1 LRDSQCEKA
10 RISRSVAVFLSAAV
24 AIGCADPTASV
35 QSTVHADAS
44 LALAAACATP
54 TIRGRTFA
62 APGNNAPLE
71 LRVAVGDTARLSR
84 SLSSSLPSTATAIGW
99 KLEDARMA
107 RLEGDLVIP
116 LEAGRTRLTANVAGR
131 AFCVGLTVMFTG
143 ASVTALTVNESLLP
157 LAADAGTRVGATLRF
172 SNGFSMPVQ
181 GAAVWE
187 SLDPAVAG
195 VSPSAWLTPRSD
207 GTARIVASMGS
218 FADTATLRIGTQP
231 QLQSVQPRR
240 AGDFTGSIGVN
251 IHLSYFDRV
260 YGSEFRTII
269 VPRLREL
276 GVRHLR
282 DGGTVLPNEDWM
294 KEVYGRWRETAD
306 ATGAQFT
313 VIMSPRR
320 TATGPGTNYTDVSHL
335 RELSDRIGAGRIAA
349 WEGLNE
355 HDLTGRPEFAR
366 ETRDMQRAT
375 YQFVK
380 ANPDLA
386 ARHRVIGPSIV
397 NMSVAGQ
404 VGDLSAYMDEGAIH
418 PYDGGQVPGTNL
430 RSHAD
435 GIRPVSGNR
444 ALQATEVG
452 YHTAH
457 ASTNPW
463 HWALNESAQAKYTLR
478 QFLELFNAGVTR
490 SFAYELIDEG
500 TDPADMEQF
509 FGLLR
514 NDGSRKPAFEALR
527 NLIALLDD
535 RTAPAFAT
543 RPLRVNISGDT
554 AGVHRLLL
562 EKADGRRY
570 LVLWQNTLSYDKV
583 NRRDVAAT
591 PRTVGLAFEG
601 TLSMANVYIPLSGF
615 AATVAHRQVRTL
627 SLSVSDHPVVVELV
641 D

>member
-1 LRDSQCEKA
+1 M
-10 RISRSVAVFLSAAV
+10 
-24 AIGCADPTASV
+24 P
-35 QSTVHADAS
+35 
-44 LALAAACATP
+44 
-54 TIRGRTFA
+54 
-62 APGNNAPLE
+62 
-71 LRVAVGDTARLSR
+71 VGDTARLSR
-84 SLSSSLPSTATAIGW
+84 SLSASLPATATAITW
-99 KLEDARMA
+99 KLDDALVA

-116 LEAGRTRLTANVAGR
+116 LAPGRTRVTASIAGR
-131 AFCVGLTVMFTG
+131 VVCVGLTTLFTG
-143 ASVTALTVNESLLP
+143 AAVTALTVNESPVP
-157 LAADAGTRVGATLRF
+157 LTADAGTRVGAKLRF
-172 SNGFSMPVQ
+172 SNGLSVPVQ
-181 GAAVWE
+181 GAVVWE
-187 SLDPAVAG
+187 SLDPTIAG
-195 VSPSAWLTPRSD
+195 VSPSAWLTPRRD
-207 GTARIVASMGS
+207 GTARIVATMGA
-218 FADTATLRIGTQP
+218 FADTATLLIGTQP
-231 QLQSVQPRR
+231 QYQSVQPRR

-294 KEVYGRWRETAD
+294 KEVYGRYRETAD

-320 TATGPGTNYTDVSHL
+320 TATGPGTNYTDVSHI
-335 RELSDRIGAGRIAA
+335 RELAERIGIGRIAA

-366 ETRDMQRAT
+366 ETRDLQRAT
-375 YQFVK
+375 YAFVK

-386 ARHRVIGPSIV
+386 ARHQVIGPSIATLS
-397 NMSVAGQ
+397 MAGQ

-430 RSHAD
+430 RAHSDA
-435 GIRPVSGNR
+435 IRVISGNR

-457 ASTNPW
+457 ASSNPW
-463 HWALNESAQAKYTLR
+463 HWAINESAQAKYTLR

-500 TDPADMEQF
+500 TDPTDMEQY

-527 NLIALLDD
+527 NMIALLDD

-543 RPLRVNISGDT
+543 QPLRVAFSGDT
-554 AGVHRLLL
+554 TGVHRLLL

-570 LVLWQNTLSYDKV
+570 LVLWQNTLSYDKI

-591 PRTVGLAFEG
+591 PRTVGLAFDRS
-601 TLSMANVYIPLSGF
+601 LSMANVYIPLGGV
-615 AATVAHRQVRTL
+615 AAAAAHRQVRTL
-627 SLSVSDHPVVVELV
+627 SVSVSDHPVVVELV
-641 D
+641 N